1 MAGISSQAAG
11 KLENK
16 LKYKG
21 EELQHVVTM
30 TTETFTVAHFNSA
43 GTGTKT
49 IEGGKTTNVNGT
61 YRATNIGTGQL
72 NSFQNPVYSGMTW
85 YSLPAKK
92 N

>member
-1 MAGISSQAAG
+1 MGIWNWEKDSVVYFVGANG
-11 KLENK
+11 
-16 LKYKG
+16 G
-21 EELQHVVTM
+21 HVVTM